1 MNVFASHWHRSSLEN
16 TWHQTLPISSSAQHA
31 GRREVKL
38 YTAGRTFRFVLSN
51 FLLGKY
57 FFRPCLGIK
66 MTIAPSNQTF
76 HHKNNSQSFLLQR
89 GGFPKQLSLVSLA
102 L

>member
-1 MNVFASHWHRSSLEN
+1 M
-16 TWHQTLPISSSAQHA
+16 
-31 GRREVKL
+31 KL

-57 FFRPCLGIK
+57 FFFPPCLGIK
-66 MTIAPSNQTF
+66 TTIAPSNQTF
-76 HHKNNSQSFLLQR
+76 HHKNNGQSFLLQR